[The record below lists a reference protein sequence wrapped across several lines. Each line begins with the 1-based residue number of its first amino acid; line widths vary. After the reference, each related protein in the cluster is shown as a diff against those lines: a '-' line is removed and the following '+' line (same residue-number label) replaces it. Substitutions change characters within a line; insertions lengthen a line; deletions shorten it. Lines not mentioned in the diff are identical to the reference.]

1 VALAVDDFFV
11 AVLAPSD
18 RDLCLA
24 ALTFAIIAVA
34 GEIVFRH

>member
-11 AVLAPSD
+11 VLALSD